1 MVKVFLKYNKVFSI
15 IIGIELLVFLLI
27 FLYSY
32 EVIWFYYGIIIMLS
46 IFFLSFNQKLLS
58 GEHIKINEHDK
69 FKVDFEGFNIKRDF
83 EESQPINNQLELI
96 LDKINDK
103 EIINYEQL
111 TNELQQK
118 IDDIRNQIQKT
129 ENIYETEKLIQE
141 LRVDLKNLLNENI
154 NPKFSDIAN
163 IIQENKKNIKELREK
178 LELELPHAQIE
189 QIEQFKNE
197 IFDKI
202 EKKFIT
208 LDIDKIT
215 KNFENILVKTINQIK
230 EQLITHEK
238 FIDTDSISEEKKE
251 LIYIKPENK
260 KFEQGIKV
268 EKQLIKSNSKEDT
281 PEIKPIEVYQGY
293 NNSIEDEKI
302 ISNGNKQSRP
312 IESETS
318 IKSDELINIKETKS
332 DKIEKQK
339 QLLLEDYPKGI
350 KVIENKFHINTD
362 KAVEICKFLLDK
374 NNQDLT
380 EEQIE
385 KIINK
390 ISYDDLENLDS
401 GIIEKILSE
410 KPEKEKETQKT
421 IELIDRIIE
430 IVELNQFDDIIEYK
444 GHKFRIQKNMHNK
457 DINDFKK
464 NEERLRKFFA
474 NRTFIICYSMKNNEK
489 NYYIYYKV

>member
-69 FKVDFEGFNIKRDF
+69 LKVDFKGFNIKRDF

-111 TNELQQK
+111 TIELQQK

-129 ENIYETEKLIQE
+129 ENLYETEKLIKE
-141 LRVDLKNLLNENI
+141 LRVDLKNLLNEDI

-163 IIQENKKNIKELREK
+163 IIQENKKNIEELRKK
-178 LELELPHAQIE
+178 LELELPHVQIE

-215 KNFENILVKTINQIK
+215 KNLENILTKKINHIEK
-230 EQLITHEK
+230 QLITHEK

-268 EKQLIKSNSKEDT
+268 EKQLIKSIPKEVT

-293 NNSIEDEKI
+293 NNSIENEKI

-312 IESETS
+312 IESEAS
-318 IKSDELINIKETKS
+318 IKSEELISIKETKS

-339 QLLLEDYPKGI
+339 QFILENYPKGI
-350 KVIENKFHINTD
+350 KIIENKFLVNTD
-362 KAVEICKFLLDK
+362 EAIELCQSFVDK
-374 NNQDLT
+374 SNRNLT
-380 EEQIE
+380 DEQVE
-385 KIINK
+385 KIINE
-390 ISYDDLENLDS
+390 ITYNELMNLNSD
-401 GIIEKILSE
+401 IIEKIL
-410 KPEKEKETQKT
+410 
-421 IELIDRIIE
+421 
-430 IVELNQFDDIIEYK
+430 
-444 GHKFRIQKNMHNK
+444 
-457 DINDFKK
+457 
-464 NEERLRKFFA
+464 
-474 NRTFIICYSMKNNEK
+474 
-489 NYYIYYKV
+489 

>member
-69 FKVDFEGFNIKRDF
+69 LEVDFKGFNIKRDF

-111 TNELQQK
+111 TIELQQK

-129 ENIYETEKLIQE
+129 ENLYETEKLIKE
-141 LRVDLKNLLNENI
+141 LRVDLKNLLNEDI

-163 IIQENKKNIKELREK
+163 IIQENKKNIEELRKK
-178 LELELPHAQIE
+178 LELELPHVQIE

-215 KNFENILVKTINQIK
+215 KNLENILTKKINHIEK
-230 EQLITHEK
+230 QLITHEK

-268 EKQLIKSNSKEDT
+268 EKQLIKSIPKEDT

-293 NNSIEDEKI
+293 NNSIENEKI
-302 ISNGNKQSRP
+302 ILNGNKQSRP
-312 IESETS
+312 IESEAS
-318 IKSDELINIKETKS
+318 IKSEELISIKETKS

-339 QLLLEDYPKGI
+339 QFILENYPKGI
-350 KVIENKFHINTD
+350 KIIENKFLVNTD
-362 KAVEICKFLLDK
+362 EAIELCQSLVDK
-374 NNQDLT
+374 SNRNLT
-380 EEQIE
+380 DEQVE
-385 KIINK
+385 KIINE
-390 ISYDDLENLDS
+390 ITYNELMNLNSD
-401 GIIEKILSE
+401 IIEKILSE
-410 KPEKEKETQKT
+410 DLEKETQKT

-464 NEERLRKFFA
+464 NEERLRRFFA
-474 NRTFIICYSMKNNEK
+474 NRTFIIGYSIKNNEK